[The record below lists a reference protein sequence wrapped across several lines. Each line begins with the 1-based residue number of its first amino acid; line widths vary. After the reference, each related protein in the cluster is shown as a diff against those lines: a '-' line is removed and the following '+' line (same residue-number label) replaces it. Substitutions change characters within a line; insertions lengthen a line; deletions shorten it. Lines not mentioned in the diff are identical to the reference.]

1 LAHGS
6 DQLIGWTEDFI
17 EDEKVTSNMI
27 TAASLFTV
35 LFHVSNLMAFLAF
48 LLRDQLQLRVMMA
61 VSLFLQGLY
70 YYSIPGGPFFDPLFW
85 KIVSFAANFL
95 MIILVFGGRIDFG
108 IPADLRSLYEKISVL
123 SPGQFRKLAKLSTR
137 SKDTE
142 VPLLVEGQKVDQLHY
157 LLKGNAS
164 IAKGKTRN
172 AIASGVFLGE
182 VAFLNG
188 TPASA
193 TVRLQPGAECV
204 SWDSQTLKHLMQK
217 DKTIDIAMR
226 GVFNHDLAAKVASSV
241 PLPPSE

>member
-1 LAHGS
+1 
-6 DQLIGWTEDFI
+6 
-17 EDEKVTSNMI
+17 VTPNLL
-27 TAASLFTV
+27 TATSLFTV

-70 YYSIPGGPFFDPLFW
+70 YYSIPGGPLFDPLFW
-85 KIVSFAANFL
+85 KVVSFAANFL
-95 MIILVFGGRIDFG
+95 MIVLVFGGRIDFG
-108 IPADLRSLYEKISVL
+108 IPADLRGLYEKISVL
-123 SPGQFRKLAKLSTR
+123 SPGQFRKLAKLATR
-137 SKDTE
+137 SKDTD

-157 LLKGNAS
+157 LLKGRAS
-164 IAKGKTRN
+164 IAKGKNRN
-172 AIASGVFLGE
+172 AIVSGVFLGE

-188 TPASA
+188 TLASA

-204 SWDSQTLKHLMQK
+204 SWDSQALKHLMQK

-226 GVFNHDLAAKVASSV
+226 GIFNRDMAAKVAGSI